1 MKQFKDVKY
10 GSEHKRQVLDAFIP
24 DGGAEAIYIDFH
36 GGGIER
42 GNKWKGD
49 EYLRDLVEEGKV
61 ASVSA
66 NYRLYA
72 SENYP
77 EYDTKFPDFLDDAV
91 MAVKWVKDNL
101 SLFKTDKIFIGG
113 SSAGS
118 YISMMLCFDRKWL
131 AKIGMSNADIS
142 GYFHDAGQ
150 PTTHF
155 RVLKERGLDHRRVI
169 VDEAAPLYYIGLEE
183 SYPRMRFIVS
193 DNDMPARYD
202 QIMLVRSTLKY
213 FGHENHDYVLKHGK
227 HTAYCGRV
235 LENGKSEYAQMIL
248 DFIKERN

>member
-1 MKQFKDVKY
+1 MVELLDVQY
-10 GSEHKRQVLDAFIP
+10 TGTHPRQRLDARIP
-24 DGGAEAIYIDFH
+24 DGKVDAIYIDFH

-42 GNKWKGD
+42 GNKWKG
-49 EYLRDLVEEGKV
+49 
-61 ASVSA
+61 
-66 NYRLYA
+66 
-72 SENYP
+72 P
-77 EYDTKFPDFLDDAV
+77 EYIND
-91 MAVKWVKDNL
+91 MI
-101 SLFKTDKIFIGG
+101 DK
-113 SSAGS
+113 
-118 YISMMLCFDRKWL
+118 KWL
-131 AKIGMSNADIS
+131 AKIGMSNAEIK

-155 RVLKERGLDHRRVI
+155 RVLKERGLDHRRII
-169 VDEAAPLYYIGLEE
+169 VDESAPLYYIGFEE

-213 FGHENHDYVLKHGK
+213 FGHENHDYVLKNGK

-248 DFIKERN
+248 DFIKERS

>member
-1 MKQFKDVKY
+1 MVELLDVQY
-10 GSEHKRQVLDAFIP
+10 TGTHPRQRLDARIP
-24 DGGAEAIYIDFH
+24 DGKVDAIYIDFH

-42 GNKWKGD
+42 GNKWKGPEYINDMID
-49 EYLRDLVEEGKV
+49 ENV
-61 ASVSA
+61 AIVSC

-72 SENYP
+72 SESHP

-91 MAVKWVKDNL
+91 MAIKWVKDNL
-101 SLFKTDKIFIGG
+101 SIFKTDKIYIGG

-118 YISMMLCFDRKWL
+118 YISMMICFDKKWL
-131 AKIGMSNADIS
+131 AKIGMSNAEIK

-155 RVLKERGLDHRRVI
+155 RVLKERGLDHRRII
-169 VDEAAPLYYIGLEE
+169 VDESAPLYYIGFEE

-193 DNDMPARYD
+193 NNDMPARYD

-213 FGHENHDYVLKHGK
+213 FGHENHDYVLKNGK

-248 DFIKERN
+248 DFIKERS